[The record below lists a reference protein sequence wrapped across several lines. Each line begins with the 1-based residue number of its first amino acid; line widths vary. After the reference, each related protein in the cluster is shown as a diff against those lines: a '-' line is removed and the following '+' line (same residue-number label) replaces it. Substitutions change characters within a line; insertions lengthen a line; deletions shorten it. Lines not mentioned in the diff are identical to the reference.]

1 MIKRKSLVIFM
12 ALVSGLLLFT
22 SCRKSATTNSG
33 QTIMPELRA
42 EPVILGFDEIKE
54 RGTLTAVVD
63 NSSTGYFIYR
73 GQPMGYEYDLLSR
86 MASDLNVSLKIKLT
100 SDIEEAFFMLNT
112 GAADVMAYHL
122 TVTKERTERVAF
134 TDSHTEVRQVLVQ
147 RKPKGWRK
155 MKLHDIEESM
165 IRNPLDLG
173 GKEVYTRK
181 GSSFSER
188 LENLSDE
195 IGEDIIILEDVAIMD
210 TESLIKKVA
219 EGEIKYTIA
228 DEDIAMINATY
239 YPDLDVET
247 AISFPQKIA
256 WAVRK
261 NAPVLKDTIN
271 YWLDEVKAT
280 PDFNMIYDRYFKY
293 RKTQNLRAQSD
304 FSSVGGTMI
313 SPYDDLFKSA
323 AENLS
328 VDWVMLASLAY
339 QESKFDP
346 EVESWAGAKGLL
358 QLTDISIEQFN
369 VQDPFN
375 PEESIEAGT
384 EFLEWLEDYWADK
397 VIDPKERLKF
407 VLGSYNVGQGHVM
420 DAVKLTKKYGKDPQ
434 VWDDNVAEY
443 LIAKSTE
450 KFYTDPVVRFGYCR
464 GDEPVNYVKKILERY
479 DQYKTLFAKNLEEQS
494 DSTLVTAR

>member
-1 MIKRKSLVIFM
+1 MIFM

-22 SCRKSATTNSG
+22 SCRKSTTTNSDS
-33 QTIMPELRA
+33 TAAAELKVD
-42 EPVILGFDEIKE
+42 PINFDFDQITE

-86 MASDLNVSLKIKLT
+86 MASDLNLSLKIKLT

-122 TVTKERTERVAF
+122 TVTKDRTQRVAF

-155 MKLHDIEESM
+155 MKLHDIEGSM

-188 LENLSDE
+188 LENLSNE

-219 EGEIKYTIA
+219 EGEIEYTIA

-239 YPDLDVET
+239 YPDLDVGT

-261 NAPVLKDTIN
+261 NAPVLKDTIDF
-271 YWLDEVKAT
+271 WLDEVKAT
-280 PDFNMIYDRYFKY
+280 PDFNVIYNRYFKY
-293 RKTQNLRAQSD
+293 RKSQNARAQSD

-323 AENLS
+323 AESLS

-358 QLTDISIEQFN
+358 QLTDISIEQFK
-369 VQDPFN
+369 VKDPFN
-375 PEESIEAGT
+375 PEESVEAGA

-397 VIDPKERLKF
+397 VSDPKERLKF

-420 DAVKLTKKYGKDPQ
+420 DAVKLTKKYGKDPE
-434 VWDDNVAEY
+434 VWDGNVAEY

-494 DSTLVTAR
+494 DSTLVTVR

>member
-1 MIKRKSLVIFM
+1 MIKRKSSLIFM
-12 ALVSGLLLFT
+12 ALLSGLFLLP
-22 SCRKSATTNSG
+22 SCRKSATTDNDS
-33 QTIMPELRA
+33 TALSELRVKPI
-42 EPVILGFDEIKE
+42 EFDFDQIQE

-86 MASDLNVSLKIKLT
+86 MASDLGLSLKIKLT

-112 GAADVMAYHL
+112 GKADVMAYHL
-122 TVTKERTERVAF
+122 TVTKERTQRVTF

-147 RKPKGWRK
+147 RKPEGWRK
-155 MKLHDIEESM
+155 MKLHDIEDSM
-165 IRNPLDLG
+165 IRNLLDLG
-173 GKEVYTRK
+173 GKEVHTRK
-181 GSSFSER
+181 GSSFSDR

-195 IGEDIIILEDVAIMD
+195 IGEDIIILEDVGTMD
-210 TESLIKKVA
+210 TEALIKKVA
-219 EGEIKYTIA
+219 EGGIQYTVA

-261 NAPVLKDTIN
+261 NAPFLKDTIDD
-271 YWLDEVKAT
+271 WLDKVKAT
-280 PDFNMIYDRYFKY
+280 PDFNVIYNRYFKY
-293 RKTQNLRAQSD
+293 KKSQNLRAQSD

-323 AENLS
+323 AEDLS

-346 EVESWAGAKGLL
+346 TVESWAGAKGLL
-358 QLTDISIEQFN
+358 QLTDISIEQFEI
-369 VQDPFN
+369 QDPFN
-375 PEESIEAGT
+375 PKENIQGGT

-397 VIDPKERLKF
+397 VEDPKERLKF
-407 VLGSYNVGQGHVM
+407 ILGSYNVGQGHVL
-420 DAVKLTKKYGKDPQ
+420 DAVNLAKKYGKNPEI
-434 VWDDNVAEY
+434 WDDNVAYY
-443 LIAKSTE
+443 LVAKSTE
-450 KFYTDPVVRFGYCR
+450 EFYTDPVVRYGYCR

-479 DQYKTLFAKNLEEQS
+479 DQYKTLFAKNMKVQS
-494 DSTLVTAR
+494 DSTLITSR

>member
-1 MIKRKSLVIFM
+1 MIKRKSLVIFI
-12 ALVSGLLLFT
+12 ALFSGLLLFS
-22 SCRKSATTNSG
+22 SCRKSATTSNG
-33 QTIMPELRA
+33 QQAMPELRA
-42 EPVILGFDEIKE
+42 EPVNLGFNDIKE

-86 MASDLNVSLKIKLT
+86 MASDLGLSLKIKLT

-134 TDSHTEVRQVLVQ
+134 TESHTEVRQVLVQ
-147 RKPKGWRK
+147 RKPEGWRN

-173 GKEVYTRK
+173 GKEVHTRK

-188 LENLSDE
+188 LKNLSNE
-195 IGEDIIILEDVAIMD
+195 IGEDIIILEDIGVMD
-210 TESLIKKVA
+210 TEALIKKVA
-219 EGEIKYTIA
+219 EGEIQYTIA

-261 NAPVLKDTIN
+261 NAPILKDTID
-271 YWLDEVKAT
+271 YWLGEVKAT

-293 RKTQNLRAQSD
+293 RKSQNLRAQSD
-304 FSSVGGTMI
+304 FSSVGGSMI
-313 SPYDDLFKSA
+313 SPFDDLFKSA
-323 AENLS
+323 AKNLS

-369 VQDPFN
+369 VKNPFD

-397 VIDPKERLKF
+397 VSDPKERLKF

-420 DAVKLTKKYGKDPQ
+420 DAVKLTKKYGGDPE
-434 VWDDNVAEY
+434 VWDGNVADY

-450 KFYTDPVVRFGYCR
+450 KYYTDPVVQFGYCR
-464 GDEPVNYVKKILERY
+464 GDEPVNYVKKIFERY

-494 DSTLVTAR
+494 DSTLVTSR

>member
-1 MIKRKSLVIFM
+1 MIKRKATVIFI
-12 ALVSGLLLFT
+12 ALFCGLFLLP
-22 SCRKSATTNSG
+22 SCRKSATTNNDSAALS
-33 QTIMPELRA
+33 ELKV
-42 EPVILGFDEIKE
+42 EPIDFDFDQIKE

-86 MASDLNVSLKIKLT
+86 MASDLGLSLKIKLT

-112 GAADVMAYHL
+112 GKADVMAYHL
-122 TVTKERTERVAF
+122 TVTKERTQRVSF
-134 TDSHTEVRQVLVQ
+134 TDSHTEVRQVLIQ
-147 RKPKGWRK
+147 RKPKDWRK

-165 IRNPLDLG
+165 IRNPLNLG
-173 GKEVYTRK
+173 GKEVHTRK

-188 LENLSDE
+188 LEHLSDE
-195 IGEDIIILEDVAIMD
+195 IGEDIIILEDVGIMD
-210 TESLIKKVA
+210 TEALIKKVA
-219 EGEIKYTIA
+219 EGEIDYTIA

-261 NAPVLKDTIN
+261 NAPILKDTID
-271 YWLDEVKAT
+271 YWLNEVKAT
-280 PDFNMIYDRYFKY
+280 PDFNVIYNRYFKY
-293 RKTQNLRAQSD
+293 RKSQNLRAQSD

-346 EVESWAGAKGLL
+346 LVESWAGAKGLL

-375 PEESIEAGT
+375 PVENIEAGT
-384 EFLEWLEDYWADK
+384 EFLEWLEGYWAEK
-397 VIDPKERLKF
+397 VTDPKERLKF
-407 VLGSYNVGQGHVM
+407 ILGSYNVGQGHVM
-420 DAVKLTKKYGKDPQ
+420 DAVKLAKKYGRNPE
-434 VWDDNVAEY
+434 VWGGNVADY

-450 KFYTDPVVRFGYCR
+450 KYYTDPVVQFGYCR

-494 DSTLVTAR
+494 DSTLVTSR

>member
-12 ALVSGLLLFT
+12 VLFSVLLILT

-33 QTIMPELRA
+33 EATMPELRA
-42 EPVILGFDEIKE
+42 EPVNLGFDEIKE

-86 MASDLNVSLKIKLT
+86 MASDLGLNLKIKLT
-100 SDIEEAFFMLNT
+100 SDIDEAFFMLNT

-134 TDSHTEVRQVLVQ
+134 TDNHTEVRQVLVQ

-173 GKEVYTRK
+173 GKEVHTRK

-188 LENLSDE
+188 LENLSNE

-219 EGEIKYTIA
+219 EGQIEYTIA

-271 YWLDEVKAT
+271 HWLDEVKST

-313 SPYDDLFKSA
+313 SPYDELFKSA

-397 VIDPKERLKF
+397 VTDPKERLKF

-434 VWDDNVAEY
+434 VWDGNVAEY

-464 GDEPVNYVKKILERY
+464 GDEPVNYVMRILERY

-494 DSTLVTAR
+494 DSTLVTVN